1 MGLQAAE
8 LIASIQGEEAL
19 QILQYTSQNFPT
31 QAKTLLHQTVS
42 DDIRKEIK
50 HNVNVFGRSLNL
62 QPPDAALF
70 INGLFTD
77 SDTLELST
85 LLDSLKSESRVLQSL
100 HDNGVNGN
108 AASSLLALDL
118 SAAGGK
124 EFAID
129 IRDTAIMWVND
140 IETDSQYRRWPSSV
154 MDLLRPTFPG
164 MLRNI
169 RKNVFNLVSF
179 GTLVLKSIIIFC
191 SFILQ
196 VLIVDPLDSNVRQL
210 LKLAESFVLHLAP
223 IRLGLVFDSRAKT
236 DKTEEAY
243 RAILCAYNYATQK
256 KDGRAALNFLTEVG

>member
-1 MGLQAAE
+1 MYIFLHNEKCLLIINYYREKFPDLTHSLERLKKSLLEKTEEIDPLKAWEFQDLGLQAAE

-42 DDIRKEIK
+42 EDIRKEIK

-70 INGLFTD
+70 VNGLFTD

-85 LLDSLKSESRVLQSL
+85 LLDSLKSEARVLQSL
-100 HDNGVNGN
+100 YENGITGR

-140 IETDSQYRRWPSSV
+140 IEADSQYRRWPSSV

-169 RKNVFNLVSF
+169 KKNVFNLVRF
-179 GTLVLKSIIIFC
+179 
-191 SFILQ
+191 
-196 VLIVDPLDSNVRQL
+196 
-210 LKLAESFVLHLAP
+210 
-223 IRLGLVFDSRAKT
+223 
-236 DKTEEAY
+236 
-243 RAILCAYNYATQK
+243 
-256 KDGRAALNFLTEVG
+256 